1 MKNNKGRYNWIH
13 SLNEAGLQAQ
23 QNGFI
28 MLNEVTAKKITDP
41 AKIAQLMGQMP
52 QPTVIDP
59 ESPSAHPADVMD
71 AISRLGPSS
80 PGTIKLADGD
90 VGAYVNLR
98 RMKNAERLAQLA
110 QNTGP
115 VDAKPDGNADAVVA
129 DGQDYVMADPKVDPD
144 LSDFEDEMAQAADI
158 RAVALANIAR
168 REQENYPEEPENDYR
183 YTAPTANWQTVRESI
198 NSKISRMMNE
208 AKKAVRGRIVT
219 GADSEI
225 PTRNPNSLDVPRG
238 IFKGTE
244 TPSEKLGKILE
255 IVRDGPEK
263 HGEEKHSWA
272 SNALEVMQKQLR
284 KD

>member
-23 QNGFI
+23 QNGFN
-28 MLNEVTAKKITDP
+28 MLNEATAKKITDP
-41 AKIAQLMGQMP
+41 AKIAQLMSQMP

-71 AISRLGPSS
+71 AISRLGPHSA
-80 PGTIKLADGD
+80 GTIKLADGD
-90 VGAYVNLR
+90 VGAYVDLE
-98 RMKNAERLAQLA
+98 RMKRAERLAQLA
-110 QNTGP
+110 RNTGP
-115 VDAKPDGNADAVVA
+115 VDAKPAGNANDVVA
-129 DGQDYVMADPKVDPD
+129 DGEDGVMADPED
-144 LSDFEDEMAQAADI
+144 SDFEDEIAQAADI
-158 RAVALANIAR
+158 RAVALANRAR
-168 REQENYPEEPENDYR
+168 REQEEYPEEPEDDYR
-183 YTAPTANWQTVRESI
+183 YETPTANWQTVRESI

-225 PTRNPNSLDVPRG
+225 PTGSPNSLDAPRG
-238 IFKGTE
+238 IFRGTE

-263 HGEEKHSWA
+263 HGKEKHSWA

-284 KD
+284 KG

>member
-23 QNGFI
+23 QNGFN

-41 AKIAQLMGQMP
+41 AQQARLMAQMP
-52 QPTVIDP
+52 KNPVINP
-59 ESPSAHPADVMD
+59 ESPSADPADVKD
-71 AISRLGPSS
+71 TISRLGPTT

-90 VGAYVNLR
+90 VGAYVDLR
-98 RMKNAERLAQLA
+98 RMKQAERMAQMA
-110 QNTGP
+110 RSKGP
-115 VDAKPDGNADAVVA
+115 IDAKPAGNAQDVEDDA
-129 DGQDYVMADPKVDPD
+129 QDLEIADPD
-144 LSDFEDEMAQAADI
+144 LTDFEDEMTQAAEI
-158 RAVALANIAR
+158 RRDALANRAR
-168 REQENYPEEPENDYR
+168 REQEDYPEEPEDDYR
-183 YTAPTANWQTVRESI
+183 YTSPTANWQTVRESI

-225 PTRNPNSLDVPRG
+225 PTRNPNSLDAPRR

-263 HGEEKHSWA
+263 HGEETHSWA
-272 SNALEVMQKQLR
+272 QNALEVMQKQLR
-284 KD
+284 KG